1 MKSVFTAAC
10 AVFFSVLPVAGDELP
25 AALDKPYLGCWLGF
39 SESRDFE
46 FLIGGD
52 GDSELFFQKDRKRLT
67 TGGCTLKIY
76 YVLEEKVGQGS
87 KARWSYRRMVED
99 GFEDFGKETADP
111 PLDKPVSF
119 TATYT
124 GGSKVKVSHVFSKRG
139 VEISTTI
146 VDNGSAKGEL
156 RAGVKILVGDLFRH
170 IDDEDLEKKGTEDKL
185 EDTQVSILPVGE
197 RRAKRIKFEDYDENL
212 SQLCPKGARAFALES
227 DRYGDHEFQLTT
239 ANPEYGVISFD
250 QKKQIIHGFYAN
262 WFPETAKMSEKDSRL
277 VIRVK

>member
-1 MKSVFTAAC
+1 MKRVLAGAC
-10 AVFFSVLPVAGDELP
+10 AAVLAVLPGGGAELP
-25 AALDKPYLGCWLGF
+25 SALDKPYLGCWLGF

-52 GDSELFFQKDRKRLT
+52 GKSELFFEKDRKRLT

-76 YVLEEKVGQGS
+76 YVLEEQVGQGN
-87 KARWSYRRMVED
+87 KARWSYRRIVED

-111 PLDKPVSF
+111 PLDKPISF

-124 GGSKVKVSHVFSKRG
+124 GGVKVKVTHVFSKRG
-139 VEISTTI
+139 VEISTRI
-146 VDNGSAKGEL
+146 VDKGSAKGSL
-156 RAGVKILVGDLFRH
+156 RAGVRILVGDLFRH
-170 IDDEDLEKKGTEDKL
+170 IDDEDLEKKETEDKL
-185 EDTQVSILPVGE
+185 EDTQISILPVGE

-212 SQLCPKGARAFALES
+212 PEVCPKGARAFALES

-239 ANPEYGVISFD
+239 ANPDCGVLSFN
-250 QKKQIIHGFYAN
+250 QKNKIIHGFHVN
-262 WFPETAKMSEKDSRL
+262 WFPEAGKVSDKDARL